1 MLYMF
6 FVVDYSHL
14 SNEQPYILRMQ
25 AFLLNIVVKF
35 TSEVARILAQK
46 KNENR
51 NTVSI
56 SSSAKDGFTGK
67 KLSIL

>member
-1 MLYMF
+1 MF
-6 FVVDYSHL
+6 FIVDYSHL

-46 KNENR
+46 NR
-51 NTVSI
+51 EVQ
-56 SSSAKDGFTGK
+56 GFAGK
-67 KLSIL
+67 SL